1 MGGRQ
6 TGLGLT
12 ATEVTD
18 TKLGNKLRVM
28 QGSKAMIGGD
38 KVQIFGA
45 LKSTATTVCGVV
57 SEKG

>member
-28 QGSKAMIGGD
+28 QGSKAMIGD